1 MITSSSS
8 SDILNLAGS
17 IGISAIVIGL
27 IITIVSFL
35 GCFGAANEKGMLLKT
50 YFGLLII
57 LVILE
62 ISIGIAAYAK
72 MDDVFTYLLIC
83 VAGCI
88 TWKFMDGFVQAKYY
102 G

>member
-1 MITSSSS
+1 
-8 SDILNLAGS
+8 
-17 IGISAIVIGL
+17 VIGL

-72 MDDVFTYLLIC
+72 MDDVFTFFLI

-88 TWKFMDGFVQAKYY
+88 TWKFMDRFVQAKYY